1 MSPCATTR
9 WEKPEATFTVQI
21 PDGKTA
27 PEDSEFDFLH
37 RKQLIAAAEF
47 CLELK
52 PYQESLMEFV
62 LPLIEPKDR
71 NGTPKDTDIKAKH
84 VLKPLTDD
92 DNSWIHSYFEAK
104 MGELCLGN
112 VTLCRQASSTETRIG
127 DVPPI
132 MSPTAQLTIT
142 TAGRTVGPEWKS
154 ELCQEAPL
162 LPDWTGDVARSL
174 PKFWRAGTEDG
185 KLIFDV
191 DALPRFDAVR
201 THVLPNS
208 VNFDSNGEITKVYQ
222 VKFEDVCSTYA
233 FDNLEP
239 FSLTQIDGT
248 PVQVTEASLIL
259 SLFVGNMSGKSD

>member
-1 MSPCATTR
+1 MSRRASTR

-27 PEDSEFDFLH
+27 PQDSEFDFLH
-37 RKQLIAAAEF
+37 KTQMTAAAEF
-47 CLELK
+47 RLELE
-52 PYQESLMEFV
+52 PYQESLIEFM
-62 LPLIEPKDR
+62 LSQIEPKER
-71 NGTPKDTDIKAKH
+71 NNVSKDSSINAKH
-84 VLKPLTDD
+84 ILKPLTDD
-92 DNSWIHSYFEAK
+92 VHSTIQTHFEAK
-104 MGELCLGN
+104 MGELYLGN

-127 DVPPI
+127 DVPPT
-132 MSPTAQLTIT
+132 MPLTARLTII
-142 TAGRTVGPEWKS
+142 TAGRPVGPEWKS
-154 ELCQEAPL
+154 DLCQQAPL

-174 PKFWRAGTEDG
+174 PKFWGAGTEDG

-201 THVLPNS
+201 THVLPES
-208 VNFDSNGEITKVYQ
+208 VNFDSNGETTKVYQ

-239 FSLTQIDGT
+239 FSLTQVDGT

-259 SLFVGNMSGKSD
+259 SLFVGDMSG